1 MLPNP
6 SHLET
11 VNPVVLGKARSKM
24 DFIGDHDGDKV
35 VTVLIHG
42 DAAISGQG
50 IVYETLQME
59 RLPGYTTQGTVH
71 VVFNNHVGFTT
82 NPGEGRS
89 SSQQLTSPVLHRR
102 DENEQ
107 LLHHARERRLP

>member
-24 DFIGDHDGDKV
+24 DQIRDKNGDKV
-35 VTVLIHG
+35 LTVLVHG
-42 DAAISGQG
+42 DAAFSGQG

-59 RLPGYTTQGTVH
+59 LLKGYSTHGTIH
-71 VVFNNHVGFTT
+71 IIFNNHIGFTT
-82 NPGEGRS
+82 NPNEGRS
-89 SSQQLTSPVLHRR
+89 SKKYLS
-102 DENEQ
+102 
-107 LLHHARERRLP
+107 

>member
-11 VNPVVLGKARSKM
+11 VNPVALGKARSKM
-24 DFIGDHDGDKV
+24 DQVRDKTGDR
-35 VTVLIHG
+35 VLSVLVHG
-42 DAAISGQG
+42 DAAFSGQG

-59 RLPGYTTQGTVH
+59 ILKGYSTHGTVH

-82 NPGEGRS
+82 NPTEGRS
-89 SSQQLTSPVLHRR
+89 SNFELISSLLHRF
-102 DENEQ
+102 DED
-107 LLHHARERRLP
+107 

>member
-11 VNPVVLGKARSKM
+11 VDGVVLGKARSKM
-24 DFIGDHDGDKV
+24 DYLGDKKGDKV
-35 VTVLIHG
+35 VTVIIHG
-42 DAAISGQG
+42 DAAFSAQG

-59 RLPGYTTQGTVH
+59 RLKGYSTQGTVH
-71 VVFNNHVGFTT
+71 IVFNNHVGFTT

-89 SSQQLTSPVLHRR
+89 SRLYLTK
-102 DENEQ
+102 
-107 LLHHARERRLP
+107 LLTAPMS